1 MPELHPTENLFRGLA
16 GEPIELRADGDVA
29 DPATTLF
36 GHFAR
41 FDSWNEIDSWFEGR
55 FLERVAKGAYK
66 KTMREQR
73 DRMRVQFDH
82 GYDTFICGAGLGAI
96 EVLRE
101 EDFGPYYEVALYDT
115 DYNRDRVLPM
125 LQGRTLDGRML
136 GSGLGASY
144 RFRVTREDWVEPK
157 KATDLNPDKLA
168 ERTIREV
175 TLYEFG
181 PVVFPADP
189 GATAGV
195 RSLSLTDHYLERQ
208 AARTGQSARA
218 AASLAQIAGVAV
230 ASDTTPDTPTA
241 PPHVAPVGLSSIQL
255 RAMRAR
261 IARKAA
267 S

>member
-1 MPELHPTENLFRGLA
+1 MPDLHPTENLFRGLA
-16 GEPIELRADGDVA
+16 GEPIELRAAVDDLDA
-29 DPATTLF
+29 STLF

-55 FLERVAKGAYK
+55 FLERVAKGSYR

-82 GYDTFICGAGLGAI
+82 GYDTFVGGANLGAI
-96 EVLRE
+96 EILRE

-144 RFRVTREDWVEPK
+144 RFRVTKEEWVEPK
-157 KATDLNPDKLA
+157 KSTDVNPEKLP

-189 GATAGV
+189 GATAGA
-195 RSLSLTDHYLERQ
+195 RSVSLTDHYLERQ
-208 AARTGQSARA
+208 AARTGQTARA
-218 AASLAQIAGVAV
+218 AQRLASIAAPAAPSGTEQEPPGEPPQALA
-230 ASDTTPDTPTA
+230 
-241 PPHVAPVGLSSIQL
+241 GLSSIQL

-261 IARKAA
+261 LARKALT